1 MSFERRGPR
10 SDRGGGNNRRGGGRS
25 YEPDESQYQGQYEE
39 YRAPVE
45 PPRMLGS
52 GEGDVKW
59 YNVSKGFGFIAQPE
73 GEDVYVHRTALQ
85 RSGVDQLNEG
95 DKVAYNLVEYR
106 GRIQADS
113 VTIVS
118 HAEPSGGGNRDRG
131 GDRGGYGGGDR
142 GGDRGGSRGG
152 DRGGDRGAAPALID
166 DAVHRGAV
174 KFYNSEKGFGFI
186 QPDDGAEDVF
196 FHISGMLCR
205 EPALQSG
212 ETVVFRMANHRG
224 RINAVDVDRG

>member
-10 SDRGGGNNRRGGGRS
+10 SDRGSGGNNRRSGGRNF
-25 YEPDESQYQGQYEE
+25 DADDGQYEE
-39 YRAPVE
+39 FRVPVD

-52 GEGDVKW
+52 GEGEVKW
-59 YNVSKGFGFIAQPE
+59 YNASKGFGFIAQPE

-85 RSGVDQLNEG
+85 RSGIDQVNEG
-95 DKVAYNLVEYR
+95 DRVGYNLVEYR
-106 GRIQADS
+106 GRIQAND
-113 VTIVS
+113 VTMI
-118 HAEPSGGGNRDRG
+118 AQAAPSAGGGANS
-131 GDRGGYGGGDR
+131 GDRGGYRDGGQNGGGQ
-142 GGDRGGSRGG
+142 
-152 DRGGDRGAAPALID
+152 AAPALVD

-186 QPDDGAEDVF
+186 QPDDGAVDIF

-205 EPALQSG
+205 EPALESG

-224 RINAVDVDRG
+224 RLNAVDVDRG

>member
-10 SDRGGGNNRRGGGRS
+10 SDRGGGNNRRGGGRNF
-25 YEPDESQYQGQYEE
+25 EADDGQYEE
-39 YRAPVE
+39 FRAPVE

-59 YNVSKGFGFIAQPE
+59 YNGSKGFGFISQPE

-95 DKVAYNLVEYR
+95 DRVAYNLVEYR

-113 VTIVS
+113 VTVIS
-118 HAEPSGGGNRDRG
+118 HAAPSGGGGGRDRDDRGRG
-131 GDRGGYGGGDR
+131 GDRDRVDRGGGDR
-142 GGDRGGSRGG
+142 GGNQQ
-152 DRGGDRGAAPALID
+152 PQFID

-186 QPDDGAEDVF
+186 QPDDGAADIF
-196 FHISGMLCR
+196 FHISGMLVR
-205 EPALQSG
+205 EPALESG
-212 ETVVFRMANHRG
+212 ETVTFRMANHRG
-224 RINAVDVDRG
+224 RVNAVDVDRG

>member
-25 YEPDESQYQGQYEE
+25 YEHDEGQGQYQGQYEE

-45 PPRMLGS
+45 APRMLGS

-59 YNVSKGFGFIAQPE
+59 YNASKGFGFIAQPE

-113 VTIVS
+113 VTMIS
-118 HAEPSGGGNRDRG
+118 HAAPGSGGGGGGSRDRG
-131 GDRGGYGGGDR
+131 GFGGGDR
-142 GGDRGGSRGG
+142 GGN
-152 DRGGDRGAAPALID
+152 RGGDRGAAPAFID
-166 DAVHRGAV
+166 DIVHRGAV

-205 EPALQSG
+205 EPALQPG

>member
-10 SDRGGGNNRRGGGRS
+10 SDRGGGGNNHGGNNHGGNNHGGNNRRGGGRS
-25 YEPDESQYQGQYEE
+25 FEADGGQYEE
-39 YRAPVE
+39 FRAPIE

-52 GEGDVKW
+52 GEGEVKW
-59 YNVSKGFGFIAQPE
+59 YNVSKGFGFVAQSE

-95 DKVAYNLVEYR
+95 DKIAYNLVEHR

-113 VTIVS
+113 VTIIS
-118 HAEPSGGGNRDRG
+118 HAAPSAGSRDRG
-131 GDRGGYGGGDR
+131 GDRSRDRDNSHSGDH
-142 GGDRGGSRGG
+142 
-152 DRGGDRGAAPALID
+152 APAYID
-166 DAVHRGAV
+166 DVVYRGLV
-174 KFYNSEKGFGFI
+174 KFYNNEKGFGFI
-186 QPDDGAEDVF
+186 QPDDGTADIF

-205 EPALQSG
+205 EPALEQDES
-212 ETVVFRMANHRG
+212 VVFRMTNHRG

>member
-10 SDRGGGNNRRGGGRS
+10 SDRGGGNNRRGGGRNF
-25 YEPDESQYQGQYEE
+25 EADDGQYEE
-39 YRAPVE
+39 FRAPVE
-45 PPRMLGS
+45 QPRMLGS

-59 YNVSKGFGFIAQPE
+59 YNVSKGFGFISQPE

-113 VTIVS
+113 VTVIT
-118 HAEPSGGGNRDRG
+118 HAAPSGGGGGGRDRGGDRGGYSGGGDRG

-142 GGDRGGSRGG
+142 GGSSQ
-152 DRGGDRGAAPALID
+152 PAFID
-166 DAVHRGAV
+166 DEVHRGAV

-186 QPDDGAEDVF
+186 QPDDGAADIF
-196 FHISGMLCR
+196 FHISGMLTR

-212 ETVVFRMANHRG
+212 ETVTFRMANHRG
-224 RINAVDVDRG
+224 KVNAVDVDRG

>member
-10 SDRGGGNNRRGGGRS
+10 SDRGSGGNNRRSGGRNF
-25 YEPDESQYQGQYEE
+25 DADDGQYEE
-39 YRAPVE
+39 FRVPVD

-52 GEGDVKW
+52 GEGEVKW
-59 YNVSKGFGFIAQPE
+59 YNASKGFGFIAQPE

-85 RSGVDQLNEG
+85 RSGIDQVNEG
-95 DKVAYNLVEYR
+95 DRVGYNLVEYR
-106 GRIQADS
+106 GRIQAND
-113 VTIVS
+113 VTMI
-118 HAEPSGGGNRDRG
+118 AQAAPSAGGGDRGGNRDRGHDRG
-131 GDRGGYGGGDR
+131 GDRGGYRDGGQSGGGQ
-142 GGDRGGSRGG
+142 
-152 DRGGDRGAAPALID
+152 AAPALVD

-186 QPDDGAEDVF
+186 QPDDGAVDIF

-205 EPALQSG
+205 EPALESG

-224 RINAVDVDRG
+224 RLNAVDVDRG

>member
-10 SDRGGGNNRRGGGRS
+10 SDRGGGNTRRGGGRNF
-25 YEPDESQYQGQYEE
+25 EADDGQYEE
-39 YRAPVE
+39 FRAPVE
-45 PPRMLGS
+45 QPRMLGS

-59 YNVSKGFGFIAQPE
+59 YNGSKGFGFISQAE
-73 GEDVYVHRTALQ
+73 GDDVYVHRTALQ

-113 VTIVS
+113 VTVITHAAPSAGGGGGGVS
-118 HAEPSGGGNRDRG
+118 SGGGRDRG
-131 GDRGGYGGGDR
+131 GDRGGYGGGGDR
-142 GGDRGGSRGG
+142 GRDRGGSSQ
-152 DRGGDRGAAPALID
+152 PAFTD
-166 DAVHRGAV
+166 DAVYRGAV

-186 QPDDGAEDVF
+186 QPDNGTDDIF
-196 FHISGMLCR
+196 FHISGMLTR

-212 ETVVFRMANHRG
+212 ETVTFRMANHRG
-224 RINAVDVDRG
+224 KVNAVDVDRG

>member
-10 SDRGGGNNRRGGGRS
+10 SDRGGGNNRRGGGRNFEADDS
-25 YEPDESQYQGQYEE
+25 QYEE
-39 YRAPVE
+39 FRAPVE

-59 YNVSKGFGFIAQPE
+59 YNGSKGFGFISQPE

-95 DKVAYNLVEYR
+95 DKISYNLVEYR

-113 VTIVS
+113 VTVIS
-118 HAEPSGGGNRDRG
+118 HAAPSGGGGRGGDRDRG
-131 GDRGGYGGGDR
+131 GGNNQQ
-142 GGDRGGSRGG
+142 
-152 DRGGDRGAAPALID
+152 PQFID

-186 QPDDGAEDVF
+186 QPDDGAADIF
-196 FHISGMLCR
+196 FHISGMLVR
-205 EPALQSG
+205 EPALESG
-212 ETVVFRMANHRG
+212 EIVTFRMANHRG
-224 RINAVDVDRG
+224 RVNAVDVDRG